1 MVPKHS
7 PSGLPVTAKETDV
20 IYEFKSRATGS
31 VVMTGAV
38 AEQMLGIV
46 GKAAGPTGIFTV
58 EQMGPAIAALKAAV
72 EHDESLAKERA
83 AAHGP
88 DTDQEASPDREDRQP
103 AISLRQR
110 AWPLIDMLQAA
121 QRAEQV
127 VTWGV

>member
-1 MVPKHS
+1 M
-7 PSGLPVTAKETDV
+7 

-72 EHDESLAKERA
+72 DQEEALAKERA
-83 AAHGP
+83 SDQGP
-88 DTDQEASPDREDRQP
+88 DTDHEASPDREDRQP
-103 AISLRQR
+103 VISLRQR

>member
-1 MVPKHS
+1 M
-7 PSGLPVTAKETDV
+7 

-31 VVMTGAV
+31 VVMTGPV
-38 AEQMLGIV
+38 AERLLGIV

-72 EHDESLAKERA
+72 EQDEALARERA
-83 AAHGP
+83 AASGT
-88 DTDQEASPDREDRQP
+88 DTDDDESSDRENRQP

-110 AWPLIDMLQAA
+110 AWPLIDMLQTA
-121 QRAEQV
+121 QRADQV